1 MTLSTAQT
9 SNILNKQYISGSNN
23 VPIYIFGSF
32 SWESWSVQA
41 CADVEHILF
50 LVNLCPWPGPVKPPC
65 CMCIH
70 FLPTHIL
77 PPCRTLCT
85 HFLPSSA
92 HILTIACC
100 SLPEISPKVW
110 AQTVHSQHRKHISFS
125 TPAQSLPVSAVK
137 DSSYN
142 HPQSNVGNSIKFTTW
157 KYFRGDINILNVSSS
172 QMYKSRCNLLILSAL
187 FRSPECSD

>member
-1 MTLSTAQT
+1 MLHEVCTTKTHMKNDTLWLYLAP
-9 SNILNKQYISGSNN
+9 KQWTHSSLWHSACDIQACDTQHCANFKHIKLKVYRAATMCLCVGAN
-23 VPIYIFGSF
+23 
-32 SWESWSVQA
+32 WESWSVQA

-125 TPAQSLPVSAVK
+125 MPAQSLPFK
-137 DSSYN
+137 
-142 HPQSNVGNSIKFTTW
+142 
-157 KYFRGDINILNVSSS
+157 
-172 QMYKSRCNLLILSAL
+172 CN
-187 FRSPECSD
+187 